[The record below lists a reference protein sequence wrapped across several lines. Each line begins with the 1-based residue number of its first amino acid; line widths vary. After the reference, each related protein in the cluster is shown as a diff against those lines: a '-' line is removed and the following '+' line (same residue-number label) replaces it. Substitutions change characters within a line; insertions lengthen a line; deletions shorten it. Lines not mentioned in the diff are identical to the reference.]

1 MTEQKLITEEFWY
14 GIYLGSWVQQY
25 GEAKEFIHD
34 TYPDA
39 TEKQIDKAAGIVQQ
53 RLLKLAKYE

>member
-1 MTEQKLITEEFWY
+1 MTKQALITEEFWY
-14 GIYLGSWVQQY
+14 GLYLGSYVQEEGDSQD
-25 GEAKEFIHD
+25 FIRR

-39 TEKQIDKAAGIVQQ
+39 TEAQINKAVGIVQR